1 MNYKAYCD
9 ALTEQVSVHEEL
21 LKQISQKSTL
31 GLLERTAAERS
42 LQILAE
48 AAIGATK
55 HANRKLQLPERSDAA
70 NSVAQLLEHF
80 PCPEV
85 DSQEIRGAIGM
96 RNAIVHDY
104 LNLDW
109 KLIQNVISTRQY
121 LKLGRFVAHC
131 CKLLRE

>member
-1 MNYKAYCD
+1 MNYQAYCD
-9 ALTEQVSVHEEL
+9 ALTEQVSVHEGL
-21 LKQISQKSTL
+21 LKQISQKSEL

-48 AAIGATK
+48 AAIGAAK

-70 NSVAQLLEHF
+70 SSVAQLLEHF

-85 DSQEIRGAIGM
+85 DPQEIRGAIGM
-96 RNAIVHDY
+96 RNAIVQDY

-109 KLIQNVISTRQY
+109 KLIQKVISTGQY
-121 LKLGRFVAHC
+121 LKLGRFVSHC